1 MSKFQRDRSGAVLI
15 SYSEGELEE
24 HLGHRLLRLEERVK
38 EIEEQLSEVVKVIL
52 YLKREEG
59 ND

>member
-1 MSKFQRDRSGAVLI
+1 MSKFQRDKSGAVLI

-24 HLGHRLLRLEERVK
+24 HLGYRLLRLEERVK
-38 EIEEQLSEVVKVIL
+38 KIEEQLSEVVKVIL